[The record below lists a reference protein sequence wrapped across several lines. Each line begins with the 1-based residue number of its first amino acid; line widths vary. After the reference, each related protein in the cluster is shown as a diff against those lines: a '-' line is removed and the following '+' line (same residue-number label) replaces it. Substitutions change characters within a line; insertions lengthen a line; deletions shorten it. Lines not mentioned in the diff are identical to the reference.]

1 MGLSF
6 DKILEKKG
14 IDVTL
19 IHITRTNNNG
29 YIEES
34 ETTIATKAVVL
45 PLTAEEL
52 KFWVDAGIT
61 KASLKV
67 YLADD
72 IKTGDKIEIDGKRFL
87 IRAFEN
93 YQTYKKAIV
102 EAVE

>member
-1 MGLSF
+1 LSF

-19 IHITRTNNNG
+19 IRVTKTNNSG
-29 YIEES
+29 YLEES

-52 KFWVDAGIT
+52 RLWADAGIT
-61 KASLKV
+61 KASMKV

-72 IKTGDKIEIDGKRFL
+72 IWTGDKIEINGKRFL

-93 YQTYKKAIV
+93 YQTYRKAIV
-102 EAVE
+102 EEYGS